1 MASSWSAGTPV
12 VQGPTGPISV
22 AMPVLSG
29 SPLTM
34 EMMPSNFVPVGRQ
47 VLMFR
52 EAGID
57 GCALEVCAG
66 QFMYIPQHG
75 TQHQQTTYGVQYQQL
90 SQIAQHQQSAHG
102 VQHQNLAQRVQHQQ
116 SARGAQHLP
125 SALEPQLA
133 YQIISNPVC
142 DALDFQHR
150 QPCPISSQQHCPP
163 GQVYSGEQDMPSS
176 HQLSTDGRFH
186 PYFNGSTQQRTIH
199 LQPTTPVAP
208 TRIINSHD
216 YNYSRSESENYSM
229 QTFSPYAGYSENYA
243 SLQQENEFA
252 PPVPLSREHLQRQT
266 DSPIHP
272 TALQDQ
278 AFQQAGDPV
287 EVRSHGAVQ
296 NHDLFGESIYQG
308 RSWAQNHSVLPQ
320 NQYSV
325 HLHNNMAPQVAPRG
339 YDMAQQ
345 VEQQSYSRPPQ
356 AESQTYVMAPQA
368 VNPNTGRTPQ
378 GHLPN
383 QSMTY
388 LSNSPPYSRFQG
400 NQDSIQSLAN
410 NDIETDPNLGYE
422 GSGQSSNGPLQ
433 MFDAHRVAELASFHT
448 ERIELDAD
456 DVDLTEI
463 EEPVPPP
470 SATRHSQNG
479 RYPENGNWIHN
490 VSALWS
496 EAFRWVCLV
505 AGSIISREGI
515 HRQQDSPGT
524 NMGEGRGTADV
535 TAQMTRDNVARGSM
549 ISDGATMDGMTT
561 DNVASDR
568 MTTDDDDTERMTRC
582 NLAGDMNRDCAA
594 ENFTRNEN
602 NLEGADTTGT
612 RTPWEDRP
620 MVPRRVAHSLRILFR
635 QLQARFYEECHHWVY
650 LELTMRNE
658 YQDLVTLLDTIA
670 SMLNQ
675 SSYIVTHTML
685 RGFITGSAMAQGR
698 RYHHIA
704 QILQEVEGTR
714 EISFREAGLLRI
726 QSFILNQQLSPQR
739 LLRRFCTVIR
749 HTARTMILQRLQP
762 QPSCRLCPGT
772 RRRTRERNILH
783 HNEGSPERRAFQPPN
798 MMGQQIHPAAL
809 PPHHQSVQQ
818 PVLMDVD
825 RVPVSAPVTMAP
837 YGIPVCTGPHQ
848 ITMCTA
854 AGHLPV
860 CNSQPT
866 WSIPTC
872 NVQIPASC
880 GVQQIPSCNIQQ
892 IPIHPNSIPPM
903 FQPPHSTSHI
913 PQHQLASRPP
923 QFPGSTHQR
932 HEEEV
937 QLISDHRHAYPLQAA
952 LHQHHPG
959 ATAFTA
965 TPPVL
970 LQEPMVHPS
979 PQDIYGPFHR
989 YYARHRTAGRNGRL
1003 RSIPPPPPPYPG
1015 FLLHFLAMLGNP
1027 PLPRFGRD
1035 FREDATEV
1043 ENYEALL
1050 NLAERLG
1057 DAKPKGLTKLEIDQL
1072 PAYRFNKETH
1082 HSGMDQTSCV
1092 VCMCDFENRQL
1103 LRVLPCS
1110 HEFHTK
1116 CVDKW
1121 LKTNRTCPICRA
1133 DAAEVASQSD

>member
-1 MASSWSAGTPV
+1 
-12 VQGPTGPISV
+12 
-22 AMPVLSG
+22 MPVAATQKDAQIYQHYHHLLPK
-29 SPLTM
+29 SPGCHVTGQISPTALVTNT
-34 EMMPSNFVPVGRQ
+34 ENFIGRNATAY
-47 VLMFR
+47 VTDL
-52 EAGID
+52 G
-57 GCALEVCAG
+57 
-66 QFMYIPQHG
+66 
-75 TQHQQTTYGVQYQQL
+75 
-90 SQIAQHQQSAHG
+90 QIARQA
-102 VQHQNLAQRVQHQQ
+102 N
-116 SARGAQHLP
+116 
-125 SALEPQLA
+125 
-133 YQIISNPVC
+133 SNPDRTAGFFSTLSPPIINLSPNLSPTVTEPRRSPPFY
-142 DALDFQHR
+142 DLRETTRRRGLQADLQNNYSHIYHHR
-150 QPCPISSQQHCPP
+150 QPVLHQQPMQNAAQLCAAAVEMISED
-163 GQVYSGEQDMPSS
+163 SG
-176 HQLSTDGRFH
+176 RK
-186 PYFNGSTQQRTIH
+186 
-199 LQPTTPVAP
+199 
-208 TRIINSHD
+208 
-216 YNYSRSESENYSM
+216 SES
-229 QTFSPYAGYSENYA
+229 P
-243 SLQQENEFA
+243 
-252 PPVPLSREHLQRQT
+252 SRKRRKT
-266 DSPIHP
+266 SGSYI
-272 TALQDQ
+272 
-278 AFQQAGDPV
+278 
-287 EVRSHGAVQ
+287 
-296 NHDLFGESIYQG
+296 DL
-308 RSWAQNHSVLPQ
+308 
-320 NQYSV
+320 
-325 HLHNNMAPQVAPRG
+325 
-339 YDMAQQ
+339 
-345 VEQQSYSRPPQ
+345 
-356 AESQTYVMAPQA
+356 T
-368 VNPNTGRTPQ
+368 
-378 GHLPN
+378 
-383 QSMTY
+383 
-388 LSNSPPYSRFQG
+388 NSPS
-400 NQDSIQSLAN
+400 
-410 NDIETDPNLGYE
+410 
-422 GSGQSSNGPLQ
+422 
-433 MFDAHRVAELASFHT
+433 
-448 ERIELDAD
+448 
-456 DVDLTEI
+456 
-463 EEPVPPP
+463 PPP
-470 SATRHSQNG
+470 SQNWESLTENTRVGGVRRRAASL
-479 RYPENGNWIHN
+479 RRT
-490 VSALWS
+490 S
-496 EAFRWVCLV
+496 
-505 AGSIISREGI
+505 
-515 HRQQDSPGT
+515 
-524 NMGEGRGTADV
+524 
-535 TAQMTRDNVARGSM
+535 
-549 ISDGATMDGMTT
+549 
-561 DNVASDR
+561 SDR
-568 MTTDDDDTERMTRC
+568 S
-582 NLAGDMNRDCAA
+582 N
-594 ENFTRNEN
+594 
-602 NLEGADTTGT
+602 
-612 RTPWEDRP
+612 TPRA
-620 MVPRRVAHSLRILFR
+620 RRS
-635 QLQARFYEECHHWVY
+635 
-650 LELTMRNE
+650 
-658 YQDLVTLLDTIA
+658 
-670 SMLNQ
+670 
-675 SSYIVTHTML
+675 
-685 RGFITGSAMAQGR
+685 
-698 RYHHIA
+698 
-704 QILQEVEGTR
+704 
-714 EISFREAGLLRI
+714 
-726 QSFILNQQLSPQR
+726 
-739 LLRRFCTVIR
+739 
-749 HTARTMILQRLQP
+749 
-762 QPSCRLCPGT
+762 PGT